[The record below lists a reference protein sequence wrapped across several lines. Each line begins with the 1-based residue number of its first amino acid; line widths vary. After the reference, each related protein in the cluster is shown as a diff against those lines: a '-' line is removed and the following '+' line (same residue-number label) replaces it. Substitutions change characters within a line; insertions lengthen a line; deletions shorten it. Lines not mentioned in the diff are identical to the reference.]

1 MTRIIFAALLALAGF
16 SARAQEV
23 VFDDP
28 KGDDNGPGT
37 YTYPTDR
44 VYKPG
49 SFDIT
54 QFKVTERVGQVTFEL
69 AVNSDLED
77 PWAMGSGFSVQ
88 MAFVHVKTGPGG
100 FTEGIPGTN
109 VSFAPDSAWN
119 KVVILSPQKPYVVKQ
134 ELKKK
139 SDPAMRDAALT
150 PVTRGKGR
158 VISATVDKKELGEG
172 DITTWGYQVL
182 MQSNEGFPD
191 SNDVLTRK
199 VNGVNGPHRFGG
211 GDDGDCD
218 PHVLDILGTPEQQKQ
233 WLAYQCGPDG
243 SSVKKATLHTVYM
256 GRKP

>member
-1 MTRIIFAALLALAGF
+1 MTRIAIAALLALAGF

-37 YTYPTDR
+37 YTYPTDS

-54 QFKVTERVGQVTFEL
+54 QLKVTQKGDQVTFEL
-69 AVNSDLED
+69 SVNSDLED
-77 PWAMGSGFSVQ
+77 RWGMGAGFAVQ
-88 MAFVHVKTGPGG
+88 FAFVHVKTGPGG
-100 FTEGIPGTN
+100 LTEGIPGTN

-119 KVVILSPQKPYVVKQ
+119 KVVLLSPQSPTVMKREVKN
-134 ELKKK
+134 KC
-139 SDPAMRDAALT
+139 DPAMRDAALT

-158 VISATVDKKELGEG
+158 VISATVAKKELGEG

-182 MQSNEGFPD
+182 MQSNEGF
-191 SNDVLTRK
+191 SAFTDVGTRK
-199 VNGVNGPHRFGG
+199 VNATNGPHRFGG

-233 WLAYQCGPDG
+233 WLAYECAPD
-243 SSVKKATLHTVYM
+243 SSSIKKATLHMVYM
-256 GRKP
+256 VKKP